1 MNNKGIGLIEL
12 LLMIAA
18 VSLLFSW
25 LALIFSWLI
34 KIA

>member
-12 LLMIAA
+12 LLMIAIA
-18 VSLLFSW
+18 
-25 LALIFSWLI
+25 ALIFSWLI